1 MAEIRLTST
10 AAPRAASSAQDAAIE
25 KGQTKQQKD
34 ADQKL
39 KKVCADF
46 ESIFTYNLL
55 KTMRKTIPSGGV
67 LQRTSARDN
76 WEMMMDQQIAETMS
90 RKGQGLGLQ
99 TILYN
104 QMQKKLKVSEKT
116 PI

>member
-1 MAEIRLTST
+1 MADVRRVPVGVPQT
-10 AAPRAASSAQDAAIE
+10 ASSLQGSATQNM
-25 KGQTKQQKD
+25 QTKQQQE

-46 ESIFTYNLL
+46 ESIFTYQLL
-55 KTMRKTIPSGGV
+55 KTMRKTIPNGGV
-67 LQRTSARDN
+67 FQRSSARDN
-76 WEMMMDQQIAETMS
+76 WEMMMDQQVAETMS

-104 QMQKKLKVSEKT
+104 QMKKKLKVPEKA